1 MERRFFDYDGDP
13 DKLLMEQQWLQMF
26 NLSDVAEPGSPSL
39 PSNGVN
45 EEWFQITIAFCYGVL
60 ALTGLFFNC
69 AFCFVIWRSKSLH
82 SVTHMLMTN
91 LASSNILFLLFHP
104 PFFMST
110 YILQTN
116 WIFGTIMCKAS
127 FSIVYVTA
135 TGSFYFM
142 SLVAID
148 RWLAIFRRKS
158 RLSTRKCIWLT
169 AIVWLISFTVASPY
183 LYLSGEVHVGNQQ
196 IINPSLLGDY
206 PDLLPQDRVQC
217 GIDCPSCKRVLQV
230 STIIAQYGVPL
241 FVMIPTYGHL
251 AVFLWRRPTVGVQ
264 SRERFR
270 KAQHRRR
277 RMLLTLLAIVG
288 FLILCWSPLFSVG
301 VLHAYKL
308 INNDSLSIYIYTS
321 MIALLGVVLT
331 PCFYL
336 LNDGFRKQILLIVPC
351 CQLRSEDTQITKT
364 TMALDNTSNM
374 ENVLQA
380 ERDYRPARQTSPL
393 LPSGHSTKQSSVEL
407 TADIISYSPR
417 RDSLEYMELP
427 NKYSLSGMVQL

>member
-1 MERRFFDYDGDP
+1 
-13 DKLLMEQQWLQMF
+13 
-26 NLSDVAEPGSPSL
+26 
-39 PSNGVN
+39 
-45 EEWFQITIAFCYGVL
+45 
-60 ALTGLFFNC
+60 
-69 AFCFVIWRSKSLH
+69 
-82 SVTHMLMTN
+82 
-91 LASSNILFLLFHP
+91 
-104 PFFMST
+104 
-110 YILQTN
+110 
-116 WIFGTIMCKAS
+116 MCKAS

-183 LYLSGEVHVGNQQ
+183 LYLSGEVHMGNQQ

-230 STIIAQYGVPL
+230 ASFSSILNKHLNIFQSTIIAQYGVPL

-251 AVFLWRRPTVGVQ
+251 AIFLWRRPTVGVQ

-288 FLILCWSPLFSVG
+288 FLV
-301 VLHAYKL
+301 
-308 INNDSLSIYIYTS
+308 
-321 MIALLGVVLT
+321 
-331 PCFYL
+331 
-336 LNDGFRKQILLIVPC
+336 
-351 CQLRSEDTQITKT
+351 
-364 TMALDNTSNM
+364 
-374 ENVLQA
+374 
-380 ERDYRPARQTSPL
+380 
-393 LPSGHSTKQSSVEL
+393 
-407 TADIISYSPR
+407 
-417 RDSLEYMELP
+417 
-427 NKYSLSGMVQL
+427 